1 MTRLTLFDHFDRAEE
16 GDSSAKLPI
25 RTVGELTAQIKATL
39 ERGFA
44 NVAVRGEIS
53 GLSRPRSGH
62 VYFKLKDDTAQISA
76 VLWKS
81 DAERLVFEL
90 ADGLAVRA
98 WGKIAVYAPRGEYQ
112 LTIRDLEPE
121 GIGALELAFRQTVER
136 LKAEGLFD
144 VERKRPLPRFP
155 KRIVV
160 VSSPTGAAVR
170 DFLQVVDRRWR
181 SVEVLI
187 APAKV
192 QGIGAAK
199 EVADAIAMANRISGV
214 DFIVLARGGG
224 SLEDLWAFNEEV
236 VARAIFASRLPIVSA
251 VGHEIDVTVADLVA
265 DVRALTPSEAGER
278 CVPDLEEVR
287 RHIERLG
294 QRLHHAGRGRIDDA
308 RYQLDRLKDRL
319 NQSILRDLEAKRFKL
334 GRAAAS
340 LEALSPLGVLA
351 RGYSVTTR
359 DGHGDLLRASNEVA
373 PGDLIQ
379 TRLASGSLV
388 SEVVEVR
395 S

>member
-1 MTRLTLFDHFDRAEE
+1 MTRLSLFDHFDRAEDE
-16 GDSSAKLPI
+16 DTSASTPI
-25 RTVGELTAQIKATL
+25 CSVGELTARIKATL
-39 ERGFA
+39 ERGYA
-44 NVAVRGEIS
+44 DVAVRGEIS

-62 VYFKLKDDTAQISA
+62 IYLKLKDDTAQISA

-81 DAERLVFEL
+81 DAERVRFDLE
-90 ADGLAVRA
+90 DGQAVQA

-112 LTIRDLEPE
+112 LSIRKLEPE

-136 LKAEGLFD
+136 LTAEGLF
-144 VERKRPLPRFP
+144 EPARKRPLPRFP

-160 VSSPTGAAVR
+160 VTSPTGAAIR
-170 DFLQVVDRRWR
+170 DFLQIVNRRWP

-192 QGIGAAK
+192 QGLGAAA
-199 EVADAIAMANRISGV
+199 EVAEAIAMANRISGV
-214 DFIVLARGGG
+214 DFVVLARGGG

-236 VARAIFASRLPIVSA
+236 VARAIFGSRLPVVSA
-251 VGHEIDVTVADLVA
+251 IGHETDVTVADLVA
-265 DVRALTPSEAGER
+265 DIRALTPSEAAER
-278 CVPDLEEVR
+278 SVPDLEEVR

-294 QRLHHAGRGRIDDA
+294 QRLHQAGRGRIEDA
-308 RYQLDRLKDRL
+308 RHQLDRLKDRL
-319 NQSILRDLEAKRFKL
+319 DRSIGRDLDARRVKL

-340 LEALSPLGVLA
+340 LEALSPLGVLS

-359 DGHGDLLRASNEVA
+359 DGQSVLLRDSTEVSL
-373 PGDLIQ
+373 GDMIQ

-388 SEVVEVR
+388 SQVVDVR

>member
-1 MTRLTLFDHFDRAEE
+1 MTRLTLFDHFDSAE
-16 GDSSAKLPI
+16 DDDASASLPI
-25 RTVGELTAQIKATL
+25 CSVGELTARIKAAL

-44 NVAVRGEIS
+44 EVAVRGEIS

-62 VYFKLKDDTAQISA
+62 VYLKLKDETAQISA

-81 DAERLVFEL
+81 DAERLVFDL
-90 ADGLAVRA
+90 DDGLAVRA

-112 LTIRDLEPE
+112 LTIRNLEPE

-144 VERKRPLPRFP
+144 LERKRPLPRFP

-160 VSSPTGAAVR
+160 VSSPTGAAIH
-170 DFLQVVDRRWR
+170 DFLQVVNRRWR

-187 APAKV
+187 VPAKV
-192 QGIGAAK
+192 QGAGAAQ
-199 EVADAIAMANRISGV
+199 EVAAAIALANKISGV

-236 VARAIFASRLPIVSA
+236 TARAIFGSRLPVVSA

-287 RHIERLG
+287 RHIDRLG
-294 QRLHHAGRGRIDDA
+294 QRLHQAGRGRLDDA
-308 RYQLDRLKDRL
+308 RYQLDRIKDRL
-319 NQSILRDLEAKRFKL
+319 ERSIRYDLEARRAKIS
-334 GRAAAS
+334 RAAAS

-359 DGHGDLLRASNEVA
+359 KGHGVLLRSSDEVT
-373 PGDLIQ
+373 PGDLIES
-379 TRLASGSLV
+379 RLASGSLV
-388 SEVVEVR
+388 SQVVEVR